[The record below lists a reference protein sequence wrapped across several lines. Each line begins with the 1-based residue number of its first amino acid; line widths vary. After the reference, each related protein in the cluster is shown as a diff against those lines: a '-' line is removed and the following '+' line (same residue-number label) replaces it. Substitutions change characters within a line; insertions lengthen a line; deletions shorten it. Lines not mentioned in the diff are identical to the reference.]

1 MNNTHQL
8 PADFG
13 QEFHDLQ
20 DIVLNYNCQ
29 KLELDGS
36 WGNLGYWVDKNGE
49 RINQYSEAAARLADS
64 LAHFTQLKQAHNVL
78 DVGFGCGDQIIHWQ
92 HKFGVKNIWGINYSQ
107 IQTQYAQQKLSAF
120 GSTAQLIQGDATQAN
135 AWQILPD
142 QFDRIIALDCVYHFA
157 NKSNFFKLCADH
169 FYHQKEL
176 GSDVDQEMVLTD
188 LVLTNPIRNPLQF
201 LILKMVCYFSH
212 IPLGN
217 IKVRKD
223 YEAQLKQADLYL
235 YEYKDISAQ
244 VMLPFSKW
252 VFEFRQ
258 DVKKLDGKHSAIKN
272 IGWSKYIGTALFLRW
287 AVRHDIFQYV
297 MMRIRAD

>member
-1 MNNTHQL
+1 MNNTHQW

-20 DIVLNYNCQ
+20 DIVLNFNCQ
-29 KLELDGS
+29 SLELDGS
-36 WGNLGYWVDKNGE
+36 WGNLGCWIDENGK
-49 RINQYSEAAARLADS
+49 RINQYSAAAARLADV
-64 LAHFTQLKQAHNVL
+64 LANFTQLKSSHNVL

-107 IQTQYAQQKLSAF
+107 IQTQYAQQKLPVF
-120 GSTAQLIQGDATQAN
+120 HCTAQLAQGDATQAY

-169 FYHQKEL
+169 FYHQKEP
-176 GSDVDQEMVLTD
+176 GSDVDQELALTD
-188 LVLTNPIRNPLQF
+188 LVLTKPIRNPIHF
-201 LILKMVCYFSH
+201 LLLKMVCYFSH
-212 IPLGN
+212 IPFEN

-223 YEAQLKQADLYL
+223 YEAQLKQANLYL
-235 YEYKDISAQ
+235 YEYKDISAD
-244 VMLPFSKW
+244 VMQPFSKW
-252 VFEFRQ
+252 VFVFKQ
-258 DVKKLDGKHSAIKN
+258 DVKKLDEKHGAIKN

-297 MMRIRAD
+297 MIRIRAD